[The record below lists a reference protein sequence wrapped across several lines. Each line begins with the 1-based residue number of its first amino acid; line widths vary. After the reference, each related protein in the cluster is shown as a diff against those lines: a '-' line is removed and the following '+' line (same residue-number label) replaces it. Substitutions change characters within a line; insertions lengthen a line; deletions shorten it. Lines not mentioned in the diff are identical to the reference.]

1 MKIFNATIA
10 LFTFGSTALFNAA
23 NGQVPVTSEHRP
35 NEYTMVCLEAPTRDC
50 AFNAALQTVIAEDF
64 GIERAKVLVG
74 VARAMIATNQQDKAI
89 ETLML
94 ALDEARSVHLNLVTQ
109 EKISEIAPLLARAG
123 NTAGALALSDELQNV
138 SIRDIVLYKIA
149 EEAAALGSV
158 SDMRVALKQTRN
170 QTRAF
175 WRELSLLTRSPRISF
190 AGLDVAALEAKA
202 RDIENV
208 DMKYRGLIQL
218 AILADRMGRPG
229 DRNAL
234 LTEADE
240 MFPGVASIHSR
251 AEVTADRA
259 RSMYEA
265 GMDDAFVEA
274 SYELAVM
281 HGDRLR
287 GYETQAT
294 FANKIGVIESAHGNL
309 DGALARL
316 EYFTEVED
324 KAAYIATLRGGRDG
338 IILASKV
345 RNLLQD
351 VADVEGAYSRDLIR
365 ITLLEGALSNAD
377 LFLARQIVEVIEDDD
392 NQAYALA
399 LMAPLLD

>member
-1 MKIFNATIA
+1 MKTLNTAIA
-10 LFTFGSTALFNAA
+10 VFALGTTALFNVA
-23 NGQVPVTSEHRP
+23 NAQVPVTSEHRP

-64 GIERAKVLVG
+64 GVERAKVLVG
-74 VARAMIATNQQDKAI
+74 VARAMIATNQPDKAI

-94 ALDEARSVHLNLVTQ
+94 ALDEARSVRLNLVTQ
-109 EKISEIAPLLARAG
+109 EKITEIAPLLARAG
-123 NTAGALALSDELQNV
+123 DTAAALALTEELQNV

-158 SDMRVALKQTRN
+158 ADMRVALKQTRN

-190 AGLDVAALEAKA
+190 DGLDVASLEAKA
-202 RDIENV
+202 RNTDNA

-218 AILADRMGRPG
+218 AILADRMERAG

-240 MFPGVASIHSR
+240 MFPSVAGIHSR
-251 AEVTADRA
+251 ADVTADRA

-274 SYELAVM
+274 SYALAVL

-287 GYETQAT
+287 GSETQAT
-294 FANKIGVIESAHGNL
+294 FAKKIGTIESAHGDL

-316 EYFTEVED
+316 EYFISVED
-324 KAAYIATLRGGRDG
+324 RADYIASLRGGRDG
-338 IILASKV
+338 NILAGKV
-345 RNLLQD
+345 RELLLEA
-351 VADVEGAYSRDLIR
+351 ADVEGAYSRDLIR
-365 ITLLEGALSNAD
+365 LVLLEGALSNAD